1 MQTLPVGNPNPKSST
16 NARIS
21 LPEALLR
28 LLVVSNS
35 DELHKLI
42 FQTDS
47 CTGLKIH

>member
-1 MQTLPVGNPNPKSST
+1 MATLGVGNPNPKSST

-21 LPEALLR
+21 LPEALFR

-35 DELHKLI
+35 DELHKSI

-47 CTGLKIH
+47 STGSKIH